1 MTVNSHTTLRW
12 SLTPVDSWFFRE
24 ARSHDAVGVGQLNSV
39 FPPPATTLAGAIRT
53 AMGDHLGVDWH
64 AFNADKGQHHALLGD
79 GNNLG
84 LLNIQAIQ
92 LTVDGKPVYPAP
104 QDLLQESESKKL
116 HRLRIG
122 QPMRCDLGEV
132 AMPEMDAPPGSK
144 PLENYWITEEG
155 LQRWLTGGLP
165 GTDQLIAQSELI
177 TSEARLGIG
186 RDNVA
191 GTVKEGLLYQT
202 RHLRTTG
209 NKTFSIDVYL
219 QGISDEL
226 ADSLPGQTS
235 LRLGGEG
242 REAAVN
248 IGKKA
253 TQPAPKL
260 PDAATCKKARGVLFY
275 LASPANFNLDSAGAN
290 SPSWCLPDFE
300 AIKNEQGETTHWQ
313 GELAGIGLKII
324 SCVLPRAERL
334 GGWDQKLKKPKPL
347 ISLASAGSLY
357 YCELLNPK
365 EQQLTPQLLQHL
377 QQNPIGGDTS
387 LGYGRLLAG
396 LWLD

>member
-1 MTVNSHTTLRW
+1 MTVNSNTTLRW

-24 ARSHDAVGVGQLNSV
+24 ARSHDAVGVGQLKSV

-64 AFNADKGQHHALLGD
+64 EFNTEKGQHHDLLGD

-92 LTVDGKPVYPAP
+92 IMVDGKPVYPAP
-104 QDLLQESESKKL
+104 QDLLQEGDSKKL
-116 HRLRIG
+116 HRLSIG
-122 QPMRCDLGEV
+122 QPVRCDLGYV
-132 AMPEMDAPPGSK
+132 AMPEMAAPPGSK
-144 PLENYWITEEG
+144 PLENYWITDEG
-155 LQRWLTGGLP
+155 LQQWLVGGLP
-165 GTDQLIAQSELI
+165 DTNHLIAQSELI
-177 TSEARLGIG
+177 TSESRLGIG
-186 RDNVA
+186 RDNA
-191 GTVKEGLLYQT
+191 TGSVKEGLLYQT
-202 RHLRTTG
+202 RHLRATG
-209 NKTFSIDVYL
+209 NKTFSVDVYL

-226 ADSLPGQTS
+226 ADALPAKTS

-242 REAAVN
+242 REAAVH
-248 IGKKA
+248 IGKK
-253 TQPAPKL
+253 TTRPELKL
-260 PDAATCKKARGVLFY
+260 PDVVACKKARGVLLY
-275 LASPANFNLDSAGAN
+275 LASPANFNLDSSAQN
-290 SPSWCLPDFE
+290 SPSWCLPGFE
-300 AIKNEQGETTHWQ
+300 AIKNEQGETIHWQ
-313 GELAGIGLKII
+313 GELAGIGLKMV

-365 EQQLTPQLLQHL
+365 EQLLTPQLLQHL
-377 QQNPIGGDTS
+377 QQNPVGSDTS
-387 LGYGRLLAG
+387 LGYGRLLVG